1 MFHGST
7 YSWIPFWPPTASN
20 TGNVVNS
27 LFVAET
33 ALAFAILATVIGL
46 ISTYL
51 VLYRRGTA
59 FSRADRV
66 KKTWHFEIGWTTATF
81 LLFFVAFAWGASIY
95 IWMYQTPRGDL
106 EVYAVGKQWMW
117 KFQHPG
123 GQREINTLHVPVGKK
138 VRVVIASQDV
148 IHSLFIPAFR
158 LKRDAVPGTY
168 ETMWFEADKTGTYML
183 ECSEYC
189 GTEHAHMRGEI
200 VVMSVPDYT
209 NWLRQR
215 GVHDSLAQEGEQLFR
230 AHGCSG
236 CHGANS
242 TVHAPS
248 LVGIYGTYV
257 HLQDG
262 SVRYADE
269 AYLRDC
275 ILRPRSFTVAGY
287 PPIMPDFSGQLS
299 EDDLIKL
306 IEYIRSLSAGNK
318 GSVR

>member
-262 SVRYADE
+262 SVRHADE

-299 EDDLIKL
+299 EDDLIEL